1 MVFIRPEVCPK
12 SSELL
17 ECLSEHLVLHTY
29 GLDKTRMPERQLHHL
44 LYLSKLL
51 LASSN
56 IILASSNISWVSL
69 YNFALHGSHPST
81 HCEISPLYI
90 GWQISRK

>member
-17 ECLSEHLVLHTY
+17 ECLSEHLILHTY
-29 GLDKTRMPERQLHHL
+29 GLDNTRMPERQLHHL
-44 LYLSKLL
+44 PYLSKLL

-56 IILASSNISWVSL
+56 IILASSNICWVSL
-69 YNFALHGSHPST
+69 YNFALHGSHPSP
-81 HCEISPLYI
+81 HYEGVSLVY
-90 GWQISRK
+90 

>member
-56 IILASSNISWVSL
+56 INTASAGSVSTTL
-69 YNFALHGSHPST
+69 HSTALIPPLT
-81 HCEISPLYI
+81 VKMSPLCI

>member
-1 MVFIRPEVCPK
+1 MKTNGLYPTCSLSQ

-17 ECLSEHLVLHTY
+17 ECLSEHLILHTY
-29 GLDKTRMPERQLHHL
+29 GLDDTRMPEKQLHHL

-51 LASSN
+51 LAPSN
-56 IILASSNISWVSL
+56 INTASARSVSTTSHST
-69 YNFALHGSHPST
+69 ALIPPLT
-81 HCEISPLYI
+81 VEMSPLCI

>member
-1 MVFIRPEVCPK
+1 MVFIRPEVCLE

-17 ECLSEHLVLHTY
+17 ECLSEHLILHTY

-56 IILASSNISWVSL
+56 IILASSNICWVSL

>member
-1 MVFIRPEVCPK
+1 MVFIRPAACPK

-17 ECLSEHLVLHTY
+17 ECLSEHLILHTY

-56 IILASSNISWVSL
+56 INTASAGSVSTTL
-69 YNFALHGSHPST
+69 HSTALIP
-81 HCEISPLYI
+81 PLTVKFLPCIVGGRYP
-90 GWQISRK
+90 GNKA

>member
-44 LYLSKLL
+44 LYLS
-51 LASSN
+51 
-56 IILASSNISWVSL
+56 
-69 YNFALHGSHPST
+69 
-81 HCEISPLYI
+81 
-90 GWQISRK
+90 

>member
-1 MVFIRPEVCPK
+1 MVFIRPAACPK

-17 ECLSEHLVLHTY
+17 ECLSEHLILHTY

-56 IILASSNISWVSL
+56 IIVCHIWLLLNLHHRDSSINL
-69 YNFALHGSHPST
+69 
-81 HCEISPLYI
+81 
-90 GWQISRK
+90 GWQGQNDIDF

>member
-17 ECLSEHLVLHTY
+17 ECLSEHLILHTY

-56 IILASSNISWVSL
+56 INTASAGSVSTTLHSTALIPPLTVKFLPCILGGRYPGNKA
-69 YNFALHGSHPST
+69 
-81 HCEISPLYI
+81 
-90 GWQISRK
+90 